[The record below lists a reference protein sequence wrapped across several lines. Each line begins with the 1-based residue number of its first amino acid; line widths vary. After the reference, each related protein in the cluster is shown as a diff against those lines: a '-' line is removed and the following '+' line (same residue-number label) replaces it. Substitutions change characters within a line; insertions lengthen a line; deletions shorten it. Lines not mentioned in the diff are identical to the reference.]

1 MPSTNGH
8 GAKPERVALYLR
20 VSSEEQREKATIKIQ
35 REFLDGYCK
44 LHGFEVAGW
53 YQDDGVSGTIPLHER
68 PESRGLLEDAKEGNF
83 ETVLVYRLD
92 RFGRSLLG
100 IVDAHDRLE
109 ALHVALR
116 STTEPVDTSNP
127 SGRLI
132 FQMLASFAEYERGTI
147 RERTQAG
154 LHRAYRDGKQSGIIS
169 YGFDVDEDG
178 RLRIVEEEAQI
189 MREIISNVAEGS
201 TLYGEAARLNALSIP
216 GPGRKYGSNPRTPSE
231 RWTVATLSK
240 MVHRSTYSG
249 TRRYSANSG
258 AGLIESEAPPIVEP
272 ELQAKAVSRL
282 AENRRFNRRLGD
294 RRYLLTG
301 LITCE
306 VCGSTCVGHPSR
318 ARGKPRYYYVCG
330 DNRPE
335 RRRRAGKGHAPY
347 VRAEWLENLVW
358 SDMRRFLENPG
369 EVLEQVREQ
378 MGSDDVLSELE
389 GRRESLEKRLASKH
403 KERDR
408 WLHLYAQGHISDAEL
423 EMHLADLRAQL
434 DNLKLLLD
442 SVEDELEGRRARVE
456 VAENAQAWLMT
467 LRERVEELEEG
478 TEEALEKRRDLAK
491 LLVEKIT
498 AGRDEE
504 GHTRVQITYRFDPPP
519 EPLDEFSGEGSVWIE
534 SPTRRPGRIPRRA
547 RTPISLPREAG
558 SSGSLPWSRTRNT

>member
-8 GAKPERVALYLR
+8 GPERVALYLR
-20 VSSEEQREKATIKIQ
+20 VSGEEQREKATIEIQ
-35 REFLDGYCK
+35 REFLDGYCQ
-44 LHGFEVAGW
+44 LHGLEVAGW
-53 YQDDGVSGTIPLHER
+53 YEDDGVSGAIPLHER
-68 PESRGLLEDAKEGNF
+68 PDGRRLLEDAKAGKF
-83 ETVLVYRLD
+83 QTVLVYRLD

-109 ALHVALR
+109 ALQVALR

-154 LHRAYRDGKQSGIIS
+154 LHRAYRDGKQSGIIP
-169 YGFDVDEDG
+169 YGYDVGEDG
-178 RLRIVEEEAQI
+178 RLRVVEDEARIV
-189 MREIISNVAEGS
+189 REIISNIAAGA
-201 TLYGEAARLNALSIP
+201 TLYSEASRLNAISIP

-231 RWTVATLSK
+231 KWTVATLSK
-240 MVHRSTYSG
+240 LVHRTIYSG
-249 TRRYSANSG
+249 TRRFKINSG
-258 AGLIESEAPPIVEP
+258 AGLIEGDAPPIVEP
-272 ELQAKAVSRL
+272 ELQEKAVSKL
-282 AENRRFNRRLGD
+282 TENRRFNKRLGD

-306 VCGSTCVGHPSR
+306 VCGSTCVGHPSK
-318 ARGKPRYYYVCG
+318 ARGKQRHYYVCG

-335 RRRRAGKGHAPY
+335 RHHRAGKGHAPY
-347 VRAEWLENLVW
+347 VRAEWLESLVW
-358 SDMRRFLENPG
+358 ADMRRFLENPG

-389 GRRESLEKRLASKH
+389 GRRESLEKRLAAKH

-408 WLHLYAQGHISDAEL
+408 WLHLYAQDHISDAEL
-423 EMHLADLRAQL
+423 EMHLADLRGQL
-434 DNLKLLLD
+434 DNLKLLLG

-456 VAENAQAWLMT
+456 VAESAEAWLMT

-478 TEEALEKRRDLAK
+478 TEEALEKRRELAK
-491 LLVEKIT
+491 LLVERIGV
-498 AGRDEE
+498 GRDED
-504 GHTRVQITYRFDPPP
+504 GHTRVEITYRFDPPP
-519 EPLDEFSGEGSVWIE
+519 EPHDEPPGEGSMWGE
-534 SPTRRPGRIPRRA
+534 SPTPRAGPTRRRTRTPRR
-547 RTPISLPREAG
+547 SPRG
-558 SSGSLPWSRTRNT
+558 DGNSGSRPWSCTRNTL